1 MLYAVLIVSNY
12 HLQKLLQIIIKSIT
26 LHGFFVDRLCPKWNE
41 VFMNIVPSLVASEKL
56 RFKEETFQGLEV
68 VGHALLDLLKGK
80 NVGKVVVHVA
90 ED

>member
-1 MLYAVLIVSNY
+1 
-12 HLQKLLQIIIKSIT
+12 
-26 LHGFFVDRLCPKWNE
+26 
-41 VFMNIVPSLVASEKL
+41 MNIVPSLVASEKL